1 MLVSEREKNADRINK
16 IATAISSTYNGKSS
30 KKSSYLN
37 REESSIEGERSFVKD
52 SRIEIVM
59 LFTSIISIRYSI
71 YFS

>member
-37 REESSIEGERSFVKD
+37 REEFSIEGVRSFVKD
-52 SRIEIVM
+52 SRVEISG
-59 LFTSIISIRYSI
+59 LITSIISICCSI
-71 YFS
+71 LF

>member
-37 REESSIEGERSFVKD
+37 REEFSIEGVRSFVKD
-52 SRIEIVM
+52 SRVEISG
-59 LFTSIISIRYSI
+59 LITSIISIYYRI
-71 YFS
+71 LF